1 MRLGFLQK
9 LQDQLEDSSTSFKIG
24 LLLGIIVY
32 ALLVLIFWPW
42 AIIFALNTL
51 FPVLAINFTFWTWL
65 SVVILNLTY
74 NYKNLYK
81 SKE

>member
-1 MRLGFLQK
+1 MRLDFLQK